1 LTAKRDI
8 YQPNSAKKEEEDK
21 KTDINTLGENNFNIE
36 DNSPITKE
44 KGKDINEQKS
54 DLEDTKNSSN
64 YNFTIINNNDEF
76 KIEDNNGGNKGKNII
91 ERNLDNN
98 KSISSE
104 DDMDNGNKCLSE
116 NDKSNEDSDN
126 EEEKENVVEI
136 DEKNDNGGDSAA
148 IKSNIIEDKKKNL
161 RKELKEQKEKI
172 DKLKEAIPKLIGEEK
187 YNYIME
193 LCSIGV
199 RDNSKQE
206 EMNDK
211 IEQFVKDN
219 CVNGNEE
226 KMCDIYQLFIF
237 ECQYYKKQEQLSKL

>member
-1 LTAKRDI
+1 
-8 YQPNSAKKEEEDK
+8 
-21 KTDINTLGENNFNIE
+21 
-36 DNSPITKE
+36 
-44 KGKDINEQKS
+44 
-54 DLEDTKNSSN
+54 
-64 YNFTIINNNDEF
+64 
-76 KIEDNNGGNKGKNII
+76 
-91 ERNLDNN
+91 
-98 KSISSE
+98 
-104 DDMDNGNKCLSE
+104 MDNGNKCLSE
-116 NDKSNEDSDN
+116 NDKSNEESEN
-126 EEEKENVVEI
+126 EDEKEEVVEI
-136 DEKNDNGGDSAA
+136 DEKNANGKDTVT
-148 IKSNIIEDKKKNL
+148 IKTNITEDKKKKII
-161 RKELKEQKEKI
+161 KELKEQKEKI

>member
-1 LTAKRDI
+1 
-8 YQPNSAKKEEEDK
+8 
-21 KTDINTLGENNFNIE
+21 
-36 DNSPITKE
+36 
-44 KGKDINEQKS
+44 
-54 DLEDTKNSSN
+54 
-64 YNFTIINNNDEF
+64 
-76 KIEDNNGGNKGKNII
+76 
-91 ERNLDNN
+91 
-98 KSISSE
+98 
-104 DDMDNGNKCLSE
+104 MDNGKKCLSE
-116 NDKSNEDSDN
+116 NDKSNEESEN
-126 EEEKENVVEI
+126 EDEKEEVVEI
-136 DEKNDNGGDSAA
+136 DEKNAKGIDTVT
-148 IKSNIIEDKKKNL
+148 IKTNITEDKKKKII
-161 RKELKEQKEKI
+161 KELKEQKEKI

>member
-1 LTAKRDI
+1 V
-8 YQPNSAKKEEEDK
+8 
-21 KTDINTLGENNFNIE
+21 
-36 DNSPITKE
+36 
-44 KGKDINEQKS
+44 
-54 DLEDTKNSSN
+54 
-64 YNFTIINNNDEF
+64 
-76 KIEDNNGGNKGKNII
+76 
-91 ERNLDNN
+91 
-98 KSISSE
+98 
-104 DDMDNGNKCLSE
+104 DNGNKCLSE
-116 NDKSNEDSDN
+116 NDKSNEESEN
-126 EEEKENVVEI
+126 EDEKEEVVEI
-136 DEKNDNGGDSAA
+136 DEKNGNVRDTAT
-148 IKSNIIEDKKKNL
+148 IKTNITEDKKKKII
-161 RKELKEQKEKI
+161 KELKEQKEKI